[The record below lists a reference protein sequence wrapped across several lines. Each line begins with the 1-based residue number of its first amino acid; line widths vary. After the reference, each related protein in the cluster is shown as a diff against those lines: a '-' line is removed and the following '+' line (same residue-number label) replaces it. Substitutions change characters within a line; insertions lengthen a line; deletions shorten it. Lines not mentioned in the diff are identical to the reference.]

1 MLDLSG
7 WKGFGERVGHHV
19 VCRAIDEL
27 NRAVFDDIVN
37 EMEPY
42 VDVLCTSVVLV
53 IFGEHNGGLIVRKE
67 SCRVEL
73 AREKLQ
79 EEGMNP
85 QALLRCMS
93 NGNVFTLHGGE
104 GNDFLPFSAPR
115 NGSPVKH
122 ECIPRNSMSVLGH
135 TPIRISISNQAL
147 PRCSICQPQI
157 RRALQIAKDS
167 LDGVPMRET
176 RVLGESRDSLNCK

>member
-67 SCRVEL
+67 SCQVEL

-93 NGNVFTLHGGE
+93 NGNVFTLRGGE
-104 GNDFLPFSAPR
+104 RNNFPEMACLSSAMLPSASAYPT
-115 NGSPVKH
+115 K
-122 ECIPRNSMSVLGH
+122 L
-135 TPIRISISNQAL
+135 
-147 PRCSICQPQI
+147 
-157 RRALQIAKDS
+157 S
-167 LDGVPMRET
+167 LAAPYVNHKSTVPF
-176 RVLGESRDSLNCK
+176 K